1 MKYFTL
7 IITIAILSSCGIYNS
22 KIAHLRYV
30 KVDNQD
36 VAILEK
42 SSNKEIKE
50 NTQKNTEEI
59 SENAAILE
67 ANQTNLVIQNVQFP
81 SVEKEQISRVQH
93 QSNNTT
99 NDKKSDEE
107 DDVVNQAYRAE
118 KDANIAMG
126 FSIAATLFGIIP
138 FIIGLIFYKK
148 AKSSRYITPTGESRL
163 KVSKVFLIVETII
176 YGIEIIFVSLLILL
190 LL

>member
-22 KIAHLRYV
+22 KTAHLRYV
-30 KVDNQD
+30 KVDNQE

-42 SSNKEIKE
+42 TAKKHIKE
-50 NTQKNTEEI
+50 TTAENENDISNNT
-59 SENAAILE
+59 AIVD
-67 ANQTNLVIQNVQFP
+67 ATQTNFLIQEPQFS
-81 SVEKEQISRVQH
+81 SVEKEQISRIQQ

-107 DDVVNQAYRAE
+107 DDVVNQAYLAE

-148 AKSSRYITPTGESRL
+148 AKSSRYITPIGERRL
-163 KVSKVFLIVETII
+163 KVSKVFLIIETII